1 MENAAEK
8 TDKSLLASIAIDG
21 AAIKT
26 IRETKKLTQL
36 YVASVVGV
44 TTDTI
49 SRWENNRY
57 PTIRRD
63 NAEKLATALEVR
75 LAEIL
80 LQEVVAAVEETAP
93 PGEPARRNRS
103 AIVCASLALV
113 LAAGVAFFFFNPSAT
128 TTAAAVSSTRQ
139 LARGSPSRG

>member
-1 MENAAEK
+1 MEQNSEK
-8 TDKSLLASIAIDG
+8 TEKSALPVVAVDG
-21 AAIKT
+21 VKIKS

-63 NAEKLATALEVR
+63 NAEKLATALEVG

-80 LQEVVAAVEETAP
+80 RQEVAVAVEVAAP
-93 PGEPARRNRS
+93 PGEPARRNLLT
-103 AIVCASLALV
+103 IVC
-113 LAAGVAFFFFNPSAT
+113 
-128 TTAAAVSSTRQ
+128 
-139 LARGSPSRG
+139 